1 MANMYIKRS
10 ATWLITREMQIK
22 TTMRYHLTPIR
33 MTIIKK
39 STNNKCWKGCGKKE
53 NPPTLLVGMYICAT
67 TMKNSMEVPQKTKN
81 TTTIWSSNSIPRYPS
96 RENYSSKRYMH
107 PSVHS
112 ALFTTAKTW
121 KQLTCPST
129 EEWIKMWYIH
139 TMEYYSAIKNEW
151 NNAICSNMDR
161 PRDYPH
167 TKWSKSSKT
176 NILWYR
182 FYVKSKELMQSL
194 FTKQKQTQK
203 TNLRLPK
210 GKKMGGKG

>member
-1 MANMYIKRS
+1 
-10 ATWLITREMQIK
+10 MQIK

-151 NNAICSNMDR
+151 NNAICSNMDW
-161 PRDYPH
+161 PFRDYR
-167 TKWSKSSKT
+167 TKWSKSDREGQTSCDIIYMW
-176 NILWYR
+176 NL
-182 FYVKSKELMQSL
+182 KEGYKWAYLQ
-194 FTKQKQTQK
+194 
-203 TNLRLPK
+203 NRNRLVDFENK
-210 GKKMGGKG
+210 HGYQMGQVGGGMDWGLGIGIIHTVV